1 MHSSAKIMPDAVES
15 VQEIARGLDTGRSE
29 RRFELVF
36 GGSSRLDHAG
46 RRIVKT
52 APSSAPLCCAMTWSS
67 RLPRAVIVGVLP
79 TAAGDV
85 TGELR
90 ASRFEIVVLDVG
102 LPDADD
108 IDVLDEI
115 RRRQDA
121 TPVLIF

>member
-1 MHSSAKIMPDAVES
+1 
-15 VQEIARGLDTGRSE
+15 
-29 RRFELVF
+29 
-36 GGSSRLDHAG
+36 
-46 RRIVKT
+46 
-52 APSSAPLCCAMTWSS
+52 
-67 RLPRAVIVGVLP
+67 
-79 TAAGDV
+79 
-85 TGELR
+85 LR

>member
-1 MHSSAKIMPDAVES
+1 
-15 VQEIARGLDTGRSE
+15 
-29 RRFELVF
+29 
-36 GGSSRLDHAG
+36 
-46 RRIVKT
+46 
-52 APSSAPLCCAMTWSS
+52 MTWSS
-67 RLPRAVIVGVLP
+67 RLPRAVFVGVLP
-79 TAAGDV
+79 TAGDV